1 MAPHRDVAAFA
12 ELRSLFRSLR
22 PDIVHTHNP
31 KPGVYGRLAAR
42 TARVPAIVNT
52 VHGLYATRDDG
63 RAKRAVVYSL
73 ERIAATASH
82 AELVQ
87 NPEDI
92 PVLRRL
98 GIPATKLTVL
108 GNGVDLT
115 RFRPGRLD
123 AVRRTELRAEWGAGP
138 DDVVCGVVGRL
149 VWEKGYRELFDAAAR
164 LRDRVPNLRFV
175 VVGGLDE
182 AKTDQLGASDLA
194 AVEHRAAITFL
205 GLRDDVEDLYGAMDL
220 YVLASHREGYPRS
233 AMEAAA
239 TGLPVIATDIR
250 GCRQVVEPGGTGLLV
265 PPRNAPRA
273 GRGRRHAGDRRRAPG
288 PDGRRR
294 AREGPSR
301 VRRPAPDRDH
311 ARDLRPAVGTAP
323 IMTTATSVRPAR
335 PDDLTRV
342 AALHAERI
350 AEGFLSSL
358 GVPFL
363 RRLYRRV
370 LAGPDSFV
378 LVATGADAT
387 VVGFVAGGGDLGA
400 LYRRFLLRDGVVAA
414 TRAAPRLVRALPRVL
429 ETLRYPTA
437 TAELPAAEILAVAV
451 DRGASGRGT
460 GRALV
465 DAACVEFR
473 ARGIHAA
480 RVVTTA
486 DNDRAL
492 AMYRACGFGP
502 AARLEVHAGRDS
514 EVLVWTDS

>member
-1 MAPHRDVAAFA
+1 MAVPGRDGMTRRLVHVTTTDMSLELLLGPQLSAFRDAGYEVIGASAPGRYVPALTARGIRHVPLQHATRSMAPHRDVAAFA

-63 RAKRAVVYSL
+63 RGKRAVVYSL

-98 GIPATKLTVL
+98 GIPAAKLTVL

-138 DDVVCGVVGRL
+138 DDVVCGAVGRL

-250 GCRQVVEPGGTGLLV
+250 GCRQVVEPGRTGLLV
-265 PPRNAPRA
+265 PPRNAPALAEAVAMLATDAGLRA
-273 GRGRRHAGDRRRAPG
+273 RMGAAALEKARREFDDRRPIEITLETYDRLLA
-288 PDGRRR
+288 RRR
-294 AREGPSR
+294 S
-301 VRRPAPDRDH
+301 
-311 ARDLRPAVGTAP
+311 
-323 IMTTATSVRPAR
+323 
-335 PDDLTRV
+335 
-342 AALHAERI
+342 
-350 AEGFLSSL
+350 
-358 GVPFL
+358 
-363 RRLYRRV
+363 
-370 LAGPDSFV
+370 
-378 LVATGADAT
+378 
-387 VVGFVAGGGDLGA
+387 
-400 LYRRFLLRDGVVAA
+400 
-414 TRAAPRLVRALPRVL
+414 
-429 ETLRYPTA
+429 
-437 TAELPAAEILAVAV
+437 
-451 DRGASGRGT
+451 
-460 GRALV
+460 
-465 DAACVEFR
+465 
-473 ARGIHAA
+473 
-480 RVVTTA
+480 
-486 DNDRAL
+486 
-492 AMYRACGFGP
+492 
-502 AARLEVHAGRDS
+502 
-514 EVLVWTDS
+514 